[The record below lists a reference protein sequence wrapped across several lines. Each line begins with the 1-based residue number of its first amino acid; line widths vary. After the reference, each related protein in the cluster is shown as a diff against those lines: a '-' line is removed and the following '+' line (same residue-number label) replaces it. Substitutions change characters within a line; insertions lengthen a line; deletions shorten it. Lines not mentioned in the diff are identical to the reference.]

1 MEQMQNS
8 AGRVTPL
15 SWFAVY
21 TRYRHEKAVAQVI
34 TGKGVEVF
42 LPLYKAVH
50 RWKDRMK
57 DLSLPLFPNY
67 VFVLANLNQR
77 VAVLSTPGVYD
88 FVRLSGVP
96 AVIPAAEIDA
106 VRCAVERGLNVE
118 PHPLLKSGDRV
129 RVKSGPLEG
138 LEGIL
143 VRKKSFYRLVLSV
156 ELLMKSISVEV
167 EACDVE
173 RAVTSSAVSA
183 RPPED
188 SLLNA
193 ERPDAQLNRSNTAF
207 GSPLSN
213 RIPAR

>member
-1 MEQMQNS
+1 MEKIQTSDDRTTQ
-8 AGRVTPL
+8 R

-21 TRYRHEKAVAQVI
+21 TRHRHEKAVAQVI
-34 TGKGVEVF
+34 MGKGVEVF

-67 VFVLANLNQR
+67 VFVLAGLDQR

-96 AVIPAAEIDA
+96 APIPAQELDA

-118 PHPLLKSGDRV
+118 PHPSLKSGDRV

-143 VRKKSFYRLVLSV
+143 VRKKNFYRLILSV

-173 RAVTSSAVSA
+173 RAVIRPPASVRPMADAFVNAVS
-183 RPPED
+183 
-188 SLLNA
+188 
-193 ERPDAQLNRSNTAF
+193 
-207 GSPLSN
+207 
-213 RIPAR
+213 

>member
-1 MEQMQNS
+1 MDRIQISTDCITQPP
-8 AGRVTPL
+8 A
-15 SWFAVY
+15 WFAVY
-21 TRYRHEKAVAQVI
+21 TRHRHEKAVAQFI
-34 TGKGVEVF
+34 MGKGLEVF

-57 DLSLPLFPNY
+57 DLALPLFPNY
-67 VFVLANLNQR
+67 VFVLAGTSQR
-77 VAVLSTPGVYD
+77 ATVLSTPGVYD

-96 AVIPAAEIDA
+96 APIPEEEIDA

-143 VRKKSFYRLVLSV
+143 VRKKNFYRLVLSV

-173 RAVTSSAVSA
+173 RTITRSAAVVRSM
-183 RPPED
+183 ED
-188 SLLNA
+188 SLINA
-193 ERPDAQLNRSNTAF
+193 AF
-207 GSPLSN
+207 
-213 RIPAR
+213 

>member
-1 MEQMQNS
+1 MEKMRTLPDRIAQ
-8 AGRVTPL
+8 APA
-15 SWFAVY
+15 WFAVY
-21 TRYRHEKAVAQVI
+21 TRHRHEKAVAQFI
-34 TGKGVEVF
+34 MGRGVRVF
-42 LPLYKAVH
+42 LPLYKTVH

-67 VFVLANLNQR
+67 VFVLTEIDQR

-96 AVIPAAEIDA
+96 APIPAEEIDA

-118 PHPLLKSGDRV
+118 PHPLLQSGDRV

-143 VRKKSFYRLVLSV
+143 VRKKNFYRLVLSV

-173 RAVTSSAVSA
+173 RAGPRSA
-183 RPPED
+183 RIG
-188 SLLNA
+188 
-193 ERPDAQLNRSNTAF
+193 RPLEEALV
-207 GSPLSN
+207 SPAL
-213 RIPAR
+213 

>member
-1 MEQMQNS
+1 MEKIRTSSNS
-8 AGRVTPL
+8 STQA

-21 TRYRHEKAVAQVI
+21 TRHRHEKAVAQLI
-34 TGKGVEVF
+34 TGRGVEAF

-67 VFVLANLNQR
+67 VFVLADLDHR

-96 AVIPAAEIDA
+96 AAIPAAEIDA

-167 EACDVE
+167 GACDVE
-173 RAVTSSAVSA
+173 RVVTRAAASV
-183 RPPED
+183 RPIDDP
-188 SLLNA
+188 LLNA
-193 ERPDAQLNRSNTAF
+193 A
-207 GSPLSN
+207 
-213 RIPAR
+213 I

>member
-1 MEQMQNS
+1 MDKIRTSSDSSTQ
-8 AGRVTPL
+8 A

-21 TRYRHEKAVAQVI
+21 TRHRHEKAVAQLI
-34 TGKGVEVF
+34 MGRGLEAF

-67 VFVLANLNQR
+67 VFVLANLDHR
-77 VAVLSTPGVYD
+77 VTVLSTPGVYD

-96 AVIPAAEIDA
+96 AAIPAAEIDA

-167 EACDVE
+167 EAYDVE
-173 RAVTSSAVSA
+173 RVVTRTAVSV
-183 RPPED
+183 RPMD
-188 SLLNA
+188 DQLLNA
-193 ERPDAQLNRSNTAF
+193 A
-207 GSPLSN
+207 
-213 RIPAR
+213 I

>member
-1 MEQMQNS
+1 MEQMQTS
-8 AGRVTPL
+8 DDRTTQP

-21 TRYRHEKAVAQVI
+21 TRHRHEKAVAQVI

-57 DLSLPLFPNY
+57 DVSLPLFPNY
-67 VFVLANLNQR
+67 VFVLASLGQR

-88 FVRLSGVP
+88 FVRWSGVP
-96 AVIPAAEIDA
+96 APIPAQELDA

-143 VRKKSFYRLVLSV
+143 VRKKNFYRLILSV

-173 RAVTSSAVSA
+173 RAVTRSAASV
-183 RPPED
+183 RPMV
-188 SLLNA
+188 
-193 ERPDAQLNRSNTAF
+193 DAFVNVAS
-207 GSPLSN
+207 
-213 RIPAR
+213 

>member
-67 VFVLANLNQR
+67 VFVLASLDRR
-77 VAVLSTPGVYD
+77 VAILSTPGVYD
-88 FVRLSGVP
+88 FVRLGGVP
-96 AVIPAAEIDA
+96 APIPAAEIDA

-118 PHPLLKSGDRV
+118 PHPLLKSGDQV

-173 RAVTSSAVSA
+173 RAVTRSAASV
-183 RPPED
+183 RPAED
-188 SLLNA
+188 PLLNA
-193 ERPDAQLNRSNTAF
+193 AF
-207 GSPLSN
+207 
-213 RIPAR
+213 

>member
-1 MEQMQNS
+1 MEKIRTSSNS
-8 AGRVTPL
+8 NTQA

-21 TRYRHEKAVAQVI
+21 TRHRHEKAVAQLI
-34 TGKGVEVF
+34 TGRGVEAF

-67 VFVLANLNQR
+67 VFVLANLDHR
-77 VAVLSTPGVYD
+77 AAVLSTPGVYD

-96 AVIPAAEIDA
+96 AAIPAAEIDA

-143 VRKKSFYRLVLSV
+143 VRKKSFYRLVLAV

-173 RAVTSSAVSA
+173 RVVTRSAAAV
-183 RPPED
+183 RPMDDP
-188 SLLNA
+188 LLNA
-193 ERPDAQLNRSNTAF
+193 A
-207 GSPLSN
+207 
-213 RIPAR
+213 I